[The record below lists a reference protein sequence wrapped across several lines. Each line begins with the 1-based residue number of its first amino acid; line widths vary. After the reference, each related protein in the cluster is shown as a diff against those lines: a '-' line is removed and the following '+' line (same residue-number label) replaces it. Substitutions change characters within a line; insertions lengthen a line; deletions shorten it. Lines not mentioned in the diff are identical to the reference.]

1 MDISGI
7 TAREAGKIITEGKTK
22 EILTVKG
29 RPELVIIRSKDD
41 ITAGDGARHDVIEG
55 KAALATKTTA
65 NVFRFL
71 AASGLPVAFLKE
83 LDETQFLAQRCD
95 MIPLEVVV
103 RREAHGSFLKRY
115 PECEKGHFFPRLILE
130 FFLKTSGKRWKEF
143 ILPKDDPLVKFNDG
157 DEIMSLFLP
166 NQPIRTQ
173 SPFLILKDSPLF
185 GFSNDLETIGKIA
198 LKAFLVLEKAWQL
211 EERRLVDL
219 KVEFGRDQEGTLRL
233 ADVIDNDSWRVLSN
247 EGKHLDKQ
255 LYRDGE
261 DIDVVT
267 AGYRLIRDLTERF
280 AIPRQQIIFWRG
292 SPNDEL
298 QPFFEAYDWKNQ
310 AACEVEVITCSLHKE
325 PVRAY
330 EELARLV
337 QKVPDSVVISYI
349 GRSNGAGPTL
359 SAQITVPVIT
369 VPATFKEFPNDVWSS
384 LRTPSETPVMTVLDP
399 KNAVLAALQILAM
412 RNPALYAGLRIKQ
425 EERLL
430 NFVRI

>member
-1 MDISGI
+1 MDIRGI
-7 TAREAGKIITEGKTK
+7 TARNAGKTIAEGKTK
-22 EILTVKG
+22 KVLTVEE
-29 RPELVIIRSKDD
+29 RPELVIIESKND
-41 ITAGDGARHDVIEG
+41 ITAGDGAKHNVIIG
-55 KAALATKTTA
+55 KATLATRTTA
-65 NVFRFL
+65 NVFRLLEAFV
-71 AASGLPVAFLKE
+71 PVAFLKE
-83 LDETQFLAQRCD
+83 LDGTRFLAQRCD

-103 RREAHGSFLKRY
+103 RREAHGSFLKRH

-130 FFLKTSGKRWKEF
+130 FFLKTSGKRWKDYV
-143 ILPKDDPLVKFNDG
+143 LPKDDPLIRFDDG
-157 DEIMSLFLP
+157 DEKAFLFLP
-166 NQPIRTQ
+166 DQPIRMQ

-211 EERRLVDL
+211 EGRRLVDL
-219 KVEFGRDQEGTLRL
+219 KVEFGRDQKGALRL
-233 ADVIDNDSWRVLSN
+233 ADVIDNDSWRVL
-247 EGKHLDKQ
+247 EKGKHLDKQ

-280 AIPRQQIIFWRG
+280 AIPRQRLIFWCG
-292 SPNDEL
+292 SSKDDI
-298 QPFFEAYDWKNQ
+298 QPFLEAFATYGAQ
-310 AACEVEVITCSLHKE
+310 CETKIVTCSLHKE
-325 PVRAY
+325 PVRAC

-337 QKVPDSVVISYI
+337 QEVPDSVVIAYI

-359 SAQITVPVIT
+359 SAQTTVPVIT

-384 LRTPSETPVMTVLDP
+384 FRTPSETPVMTVLDP

-430 NFVRI
+430 NVVRI